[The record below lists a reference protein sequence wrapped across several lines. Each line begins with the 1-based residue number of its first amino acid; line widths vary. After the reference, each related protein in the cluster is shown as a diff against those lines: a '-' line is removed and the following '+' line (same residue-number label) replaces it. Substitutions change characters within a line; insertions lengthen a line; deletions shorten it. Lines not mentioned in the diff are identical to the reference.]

1 MKKLL
6 IITVTVLLTAATA
19 ATATA
24 QMRMRGEYGR
34 GQYEVVDITK
44 LPDLNLTQDQ
54 AAKLRIL
61 RENNLREIK
70 PYLDQMRKQG
80 MELKELW
87 LMREPDRH
95 KIEDRQ
101 HEILKL
107 RAQIMEINV
116 AYRQGSLKL
125 LTEKQRAVVES
136 CEENRRY
143 GFGRGIRGR
152 GGMERP
158 EYLTP

>member
-6 IITVTVLLTAATA
+6 IITVTILLTAAIA

-34 GQYEVVDITK
+34 GQHAIVDITK
-44 LPDLNLTQDQ
+44 LPDLDLTHEQ

-70 PYLDQMRKQG
+70 PYLDQMRARS

-87 LMREPDRH
+87 LMPEPDRS
-95 KIEDRQ
+95 KIEALQ
-101 HEILKL
+101 YEMLKL
-107 RAQIMEINV
+107 QAQILEINA
-116 AYRQGSLKL
+116 AYRQGSIKL
-125 LTEKQRAVVES
+125 LTEKQRAMLES
-136 CEENRRY
+136 CEERRGY
-143 GFGRGIRGR
+143 GFGRGVRGR

-158 EYLTP
+158 E